1 MMECFQLGPFEEVP
15 RLWVGLW
22 QLSSNA
28 WGTAPVSRIR
38 SEMKRHVEE
47 GYTAFGTFIMEE
59 IEQTFVLFF
68 SDLIFFGFCF
78 YSRHGKLVAS
88 LGV

>member
-47 GYTAFGTFIMEE
+47 GYAAFGMFIVEE
-59 IEQTFVLFF
+59 IIRLPLFF
-68 SDLIFFGFCF
+68 LTLFSLASASTPDMV
-78 YSRHGKLVAS
+78 SR
-88 LGV
+88 

>member
-1 MMECFQLGPFEEVP
+1 MMECFQLGPFADVP

-47 GYTAFGTFIMEE
+47 GYTAFGMFIMEE
-59 IEQTFVLFF
+59 I
-68 SDLIFFGFCF
+68 D
-78 YSRHGKLVAS
+78 
-88 LGV
+88 